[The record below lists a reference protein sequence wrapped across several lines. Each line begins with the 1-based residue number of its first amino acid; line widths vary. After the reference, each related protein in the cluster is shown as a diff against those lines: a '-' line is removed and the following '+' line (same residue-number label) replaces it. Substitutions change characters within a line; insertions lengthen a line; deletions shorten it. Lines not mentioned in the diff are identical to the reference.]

1 MESLYPLKMM
11 PLFKNKI
18 WGGNKIN
25 EFFGIDYSP
34 LPNCGEMWMVSGV
47 EGNESVVEN
56 GFLEGNHLNEL
67 LEIYMSDLVG
77 EKIYQKFGNE
87 FPLLVK
93 ILDANDK
100 LSVQVHPD
108 DALAEER
115 DLGLGK
121 TEMWYVIDADKD
133 AELISGFNKDI
144 SSDEFKKELECGSL
158 INLLN
163 TEKVEKGDVFYIP
176 AKRIH
181 ALCEGILLAEIQQ
194 TSDITYRV
202 YDWGRL
208 DENGKSREL
217 HIEEAIDSIDFRKT
231 ENAKTEYQYQHNK
244 TTELVQ
250 SEFFTTN
257 LLHLDHAVE
266 KDFSSL
272 DSFVIYL
279 CIEGGGA
286 VRALDTVLE
295 FKAGECVLLPAVT
308 KTVEFHPAGEMKML
322 EVHL

>member
-1 MESLYPLKMM
+1 MM

-18 WGGNKIN
+18 WGGNKIS

-34 LPNCGEMWMVSGV
+34 LPNCGEMWLVSGV

-67 LEIYMSDLVG
+67 LEIYMGDLVG

-87 FPLLVK
+87 FPLLIK

-108 DALAEER
+108 DTLAEKR
-115 DLGLGK
+115 GLGLGK
-121 TEMWYVIDADKD
+121 TEMWYILNADKGAKLINGFSKNTS
-133 AELISGFNKDI
+133 AE
-144 SSDEFKKELECGSL
+144 EFKNSLKNKE
-158 INLLN
+158 ITKILN
-163 TEKVEKGDVFYIP
+163 VENVEKGDVFFIP

-194 TSDITYRV
+194 TSDTTYRV
-202 YDWGRL
+202 YDWDRI

-217 HIEEAIDSIDFRKT
+217 HIEKAIDSIDFEKT
-231 ENAKTEYQYQHNK
+231 INAKTEYQYQHNK

-272 DSFVIYL
+272 DSFVIYM
-279 CIEGGGA
+279 CVEGGGA
-286 VRALDTVLE
+286 VKALDTVLE
-295 FKAGECVLLPAVT
+295 FKAGECILLPAVT
-308 KTVEFHPAGEMKML
+308 KEVEFHPVGEMKML